1 MKKRVLAAVILAVAV
16 LGVTGCGAS
25 ASSTPADGA
34 ASAAET
40 AEASD
45 EAAED
50 SGVSGARE
58 EEGKDEVTIKV
69 GANITPHAEI
79 LREAQPLLK
88 EQGINLEIVELEDS
102 ITPNTG
108 VIEGSLDANYF
119 QHVPYLDQFN
129 EENGS
134 DLVSIGAIH
143 YEPFGIYA
151 GRTTDL
157 KDLPDG
163 ALVAVPNNVTNEA
176 RALLLLA
183 QEGLLKLKD
192 DAGIEATIG
201 DIVEN
206 PKNIEFKELAP
217 EQLVAA
223 LPDVDVAVI
232 NGNYAIE
239 GGLHVSQALA
249 VEANDGLA
257 AQTYG
262 NIIATSPDKKDDPAL
277 AALVEVL
284 QGSEIK
290 AFIEGKYDG
299 AVVPLN

>member
-1 MKKRVLAAVILAVAV
+1 MKKNIVRRILALALTASVALTAAACGGSATALNV
-16 LGVTGCGAS
+16 PSKDTG
-25 ASSTPADGA
+25 T
-34 ASAAET
+34 
-40 AEASD
+40 
-45 EAAED
+45 
-50 SGVSGARE
+50 V
-58 EEGKDEVTIKV
+58 IKV

-79 LREAQPLLK
+79 L
-88 EQGINLEIVELEDS
+88 EQAKPILAEKGITLEIVELEDS

-119 QHVPYLDQFN
+119 QHVPYLEQFN

-151 GRTTDL
+151 GKTTDL
-157 KDLPDG
+157 TALPDG

-183 QEGLLKLKD
+183 QEGIISLKE
-192 DAGIEATIG
+192 DAGIEATVE
-201 DIVEN
+201 DITEN
-206 PKNIEFKELAP
+206 PKNITFKELAP

-223 LPDVDVAVI
+223 LPDVDIAVI

-239 GGLHVSQALA
+239 GGLHVSGALA

-257 AQTYG
+257 ASTYG
-262 NIIATSPDKKDDPAL
+262 NIIATSPEKENDAAL
-277 AALVEVL
+277 KTLVEVL
-284 QGSEIK
+284 QGDEIRSY
-290 AFIEGKYDG
+290 IEETYDG
-299 AVVPLN
+299 AVVPLSQEKNS

>member
-1 MKKRVLAAVILAVAV
+1 MKNKFISAIVSAALLFTLAGCSAQGTGTAVA
-16 LGVTGCGAS
+16 A
-25 ASSTPADGA
+25 
-34 ASAAET
+34 
-40 AEASD
+40 
-45 EAAED
+45 
-50 SGVSGARE
+50 
-58 EEGKDEVTIKV
+58 DEVTTTSEAQEANTENTEAAQENVVLKV

-79 LREAQPLLK
+79 L
-88 EQGINLEIVELEDS
+88 EQAKPILAEKGITLEIVRLEDS

-129 EENGS
+129 QENGS
-134 DLVSIGAIH
+134 TLVSIGAIH

-151 GRTTDL
+151 GKTTDL
-157 KDLPDG
+157 NALPDG
-163 ALVAVPNNVTNEA
+163 AIVAVPNNVTNEA

-183 QEGLLKLKD
+183 QEGIIKLKD
-192 DAGIEATIG
+192 DAGITATVE

-206 PKNIEFKELAP
+206 PKNIQFKELAP

-239 GGLHVSQALA
+239 SGLHVSQALA

-262 NIIATSPDKKDDPAL
+262 NIIATSADKADDPAIKT
-277 AALVEVL
+277 LVEVL
-284 QGSEIK
+284 QGPEISAYIK
-290 AFIEGKYDG
+290 ATYDG
-299 AVVPLN
+299 AVVPLF

>member
-1 MKKRVLAAVILAVAV
+1 MKKNGINKIITAATVLTATFSLAACGQDTAPATVANAQVDEGTPAVAA
-16 LGVTGCGAS
+16 T
-25 ASSTPADGA
+25 T
-34 ASAAET
+34 
-40 AEASD
+40 
-45 EAAED
+45 
-50 SGVSGARE
+50 
-58 EEGKDEVTIKV
+58 TIKV

-79 LREAQPLLK
+79 LEEAKPLLAEK
-88 EQGINLEIVELEDS
+88 GINLEIVQLEDS

-119 QHVPYLDQFN
+119 QHVPYLEQFN
-129 EENGS
+129 AENGS

-151 GRTTDL
+151 GRVSDL
-157 KDLPDG
+157 AELPDG

-183 QEGLLKLKD
+183 QEGLLTLKD
-192 DAGIEATIG
+192 DAGITATVE

-206 PKNIEFKELAP
+206 PKNIQFKELAP

-239 GGLHVSQALA
+239 GGLHVSGALA

-257 AQTYG
+257 ATTYG
-262 NIIATSPDKKDDPAL
+262 NIIATSPAKAEDPAL
-277 AALVEVL
+277 KTLVEVL
-284 QGSEIK
+284 QGAEIK

>member
-1 MKKRVLAAVILAVAV
+1 MKKRILAAVISAAFV
-16 LGVTGCGAS
+16 LGVTGCAGA
-25 ASSTPADGA
+25 AQSTPAGGA
-34 ASAAET
+34 GSET
-40 AEASD
+40 AEASN
-45 EAAED
+45 EASGD
-50 SGVSGARE
+50 SGVAGARE
-58 EEGKDEVTIKV
+58 EEKDEVTIKV

-88 EQGINLEIVELEDS
+88 EKGINLEIIELEDS

-119 QHVPYLDQFN
+119 QHVPYLEQFN

-143 YEPFGIYA
+143 YEPFGVYA
-151 GRTTDL
+151 GRTKDL

-183 QEGLLKLKD
+183 QEGLLTLKD

-201 DIVEN
+201 DIVDN

-223 LPDVDVAVI
+223 LPDVDIAVI

-257 AQTYG
+257 AKTYG

>member
-1 MKKRVLAAVILAVAV
+1 MKKNIKKFAAIALSLALAFSVAA
-16 LGVTGCGAS
+16 CGSKETKA
-25 ASSTPADGA
+25 ADN
-34 ASAAET
+34 T
-40 AEASD
+40 
-45 EAAED
+45 
-50 SGVSGARE
+50 V
-58 EEGKDEVTIKV
+58 IKV
-69 GANITPHAEI
+69 GANITPHSEI
-79 LREAQPLLK
+79 LEKAKPLLADK
-88 EQGINLEIVELEDS
+88 GITLEIVKLEDS

-119 QHVPYLDQFN
+119 QHVPYLEQFN
-129 EENGS
+129 KENGS

-157 KDLPDG
+157 SQLPDG

-183 QEGLLKLKD
+183 QEGILTLKE
-192 DAGIEATIG
+192 DAGITATVE
-201 DIVEN
+201 DIVDN
-206 PKNIEFKELAP
+206 PKNIQFKELAP

-239 GGLHVSQALA
+239 GGLHVSGALA

-257 AQTYG
+257 AKTYG
-262 NIIATSPDKKDDPAL
+262 NIIATSPDKADDPAL
-277 AALVEVL
+277 KVLVEVL
-284 QGSEIK
+284 QGSEIAK
-290 AFIEGKYDG
+290 YINDTYDG

>member
-1 MKKRVLAAVILAVAV
+1 MKNQIKKIVAAALTLSLTFALTACGSSAAVESTDLAA
-16 LGVTGCGAS
+16 
-25 ASSTPADGA
+25 PQE
-34 ASAAET
+34 AET
-40 AEASD
+40 VQTADAPEP
-45 EAAED
+45 
-50 SGVSGARE
+50 V
-58 EEGKDEVTIKV
+58 VIKV
-69 GANITPHAEI
+69 GANITPHSEI
-79 LREAQPLLK
+79 LQQAKPILEEK
-88 EQGINLEIVELEDS
+88 GITLEIVELEDS

-119 QHVPYLDQFN
+119 QHVPYLEQFN
-129 EENGS
+129 LENGS

-151 GRTTDL
+151 GKTTDL
-157 KDLPDG
+157 AELPDG

-183 QEGLLKLKD
+183 QEGIITLSE
-192 DAGIEATIG
+192 DAGINATVE
-201 DIVEN
+201 DITEN
-206 PKNIEFKELAP
+206 PKNIQFKELAP

-239 GGLHVSQALA
+239 GGLHVSGALA

-257 AQTYG
+257 ATTYG
-262 NIIATSPDKKDDPAL
+262 NIVATSPDKANDPAL
-277 AALVEVL
+277 LTLVEVL
-284 QGSEIK
+284 QSEEISK
-290 AFIEGKYDG
+290 FINDTYDG